1 MKNADQLRRA
11 IRKAAGESA
20 VLNDYQVDNLIDLLY
35 KIIRTDLMGLT
46 EVAERLNIELSTAN
60 MRAHR
65 AAHPE
70 RYPTSRDPFP
80 PPVTRINGRR
90 VWTRWEVEGY
100 IRDNPKAVRHNVHQ
114 EAS

>member
-1 MKNADQLRRA
+1 MKNVDQLRRA

-20 VLNDYQVDNLIDLLY
+20 VLNDHQVDNLIDLLY
-35 KIIRTDLMGLT
+35 KIIREDLLGLT
-46 EVAERLNIELSTAN
+46 EVAGRLNIELSTAN

-65 AAHPE
+65 A

-90 VWTRWEVEGY
+90 VWTRWEVEAY

-114 EAS
+114 EA